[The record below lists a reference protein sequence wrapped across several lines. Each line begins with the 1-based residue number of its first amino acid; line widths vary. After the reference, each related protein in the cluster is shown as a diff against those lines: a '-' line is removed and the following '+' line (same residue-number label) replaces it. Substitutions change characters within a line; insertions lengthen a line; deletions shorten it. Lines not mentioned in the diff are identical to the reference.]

1 MSVVT
6 QVWNYAAK
14 SCILF
19 LHIVKSESPSDDICV
34 SHICF
39 VFQCRHLA
47 ITKCS
52 PQTQYRSGHNHSV
65 AWVCQFARLCVLRS
79 KSCICLKCVDTSF
92 LLLRKCCAL
101 KSHFLLVLCRQN
113 KTVPSCVLGF
123 PVDGHSWSAQNIF
136 YLLTG
141 QLTKNPPV
149 WLIIAFKFWEV
160 HAHIL
165 SNLQDRYLREFCLLI
180 MPLGLSLLNIC

>member
-92 LLLRKCCAL
+92 FIAQEMLCIEVTFPTCFVPAKQNCTELCFGISHGWTQLVCTKYFLSTDRTAHQ
-101 KSHFLLVLCRQN
+101 KSTSLINNCVQ
-113 KTVPSCVLGF
+113 VLG
-123 PVDGHSWSAQNIF
+123 GSCTYS
-136 YLLTG
+136 
-141 QLTKNPPV
+141 K
-149 WLIIAFKFWEV
+149 
-160 HAHIL
+160 
-165 SNLQDRYLREFCLLI
+165 
-180 MPLGLSLLNIC
+180 